1 MDKKVFITRKIP
13 EAGLNLLKE
22 KGISFDIGNYKKP
35 LTRKQLIKDLKQKP
49 YDGVISFLTDNLDSE
64 VFNACPTAKVFANYS
79 VGFNN
84 VDLEEAKRRGV
95 EVTNTPGTSET
106 AVAEHTIALI
116 FSLTKRIVE
125 ADEFMR
131 RGKYKGWDP
140 DLFIGTDLNGKTIGI
155 IGGGRIGTKV
165 AKMLHNGFNVNI
177 LYSDITPN
185 KELEESFKV
194 IRKETADIIKEADII
209 TLHVPLNESTKHLIN
224 KDNLKQMKKTA
235 ILINTSR
242 GPVVDEK
249 ALVKALKEKQISG
262 AALDVFEFEPKLTKG
277 LTKLDNV
284 VLTPHI
290 ASASKTARDMMALV
304 AAQNII
310 SFFETG
316 KVINSVI
323 K

>member
-22 KGISFDIGNYKKP
+22 KGIYFDIGNYKKP
-35 LTRKQLIKDLKQKP
+35 LTRKQLIKDLKRKP

-64 VFNACPTAKVFANYS
+64 VFDACPTAKVFANYS

-125 ADEFMR
+125 SDEFMR

-140 DLFIGTDLNGKTIGI
+140 DLFIGTDLKGKTIGI

-165 AKMLHNGFNVNI
+165 AQMLHNGFNVNI

-194 IRKETADIIKEADII
+194 IRKDTANIIKEADII

-224 KDNLKQMKKTA
+224 EDTLKQMKKTA

-262 AALDVFEFEPKLTKG
+262 AALDVFEFEPKLVKG

-284 VLTPHI
+284 VLTPHT

-304 AAQNII
+304 AVQNII

>member
-140 DLFIGTDLNGKTIGI
+140 DLFIGTDLKGKTIGI

-165 AKMLHNGFNVNI
+165 AQMLHNGFNVNI

-194 IRKETADIIKEADII
+194 IRKDTADIIKEADII

-224 KDNLKQMKKTA
+224 EDNLKQMKKTA

-284 VLTPHI
+284 VLTPHT
-290 ASASKTARDMMALV
+290 ASASKTARDMMSLV